1 MNRLSRLSLLALL
14 AAMLL
19 SGCATS
25 PTSSVEASVN
35 PGQAGTPDVTVQV
48 EGLGPCNDNPDRTLH
63 LDSSQPLNI
72 LVHGCRGSAGKFKV
86 LAEVLAF
93 HGQQTACFSYDDRQS
108 LMATSGRLAA
118 AVGKVSEQLKS
129 PRVTVVGHSLGGLI
143 ARKSLVADRPDP
155 LAKPDVNLRLV
166 TISAP
171 FAGIASA
178 NACANTLY
186 RVLSLGINDI
196 ACRVISGDKWYDI
209 TYASDFIR
217 QPGDLLPQVQ
227 DYLKVATDER
237 NTCRRVDDN
246 GRCIEDD
253 YIFTLEEQRHP
264 SIDGKGKTVGVVVAA
279 GHVEI
284 VGENGVTPRKLIQ
297 VLQEHG
303 VIRPT
308 EPWRQAELGRLLA
321 RLYGQ

>member
-1 MNRLSRLSLLALL
+1 MKRLLLLALF
-14 AAMLL
+14 AAVLL
-19 SGCATS
+19 SGCATN
-25 PTSSVEASVN
+25 PLSSADASVN
-35 PGQAGTPDVTVQV
+35 PGQAGTPDIQVQV
-48 EGLGPCNDNPDRTLH
+48 EGLGPCNDGPDRTLH

-72 LVHGCRGSAGKFKV
+72 LIHGCRGSAGKFKV

-118 AVGKVSEQLKS
+118 AVSKVSEQLKS
-129 PRVTVVGHSLGGLI
+129 PRITVVGHSLGGLI

-155 LAKPDVNLRLV
+155 FTKPDVNLRLV

-178 NACANTLY
+178 NPCANTLY
-186 RVLSLGINDI
+186 RVLSLGINDL
-196 ACRVISGDKWYDI
+196 ACRIISGDKWYDI
-209 TYASDFIR
+209 TSASDFIR
-217 QPGDLLPQVQ
+217 QPGELLPQVQ

-237 NTCRRVDDN
+237 NTCRKVDES
-246 GRCIEDD
+246 GRCVEDD
-253 YIFTLEEQRHP
+253 YIFSLEEQRHP
-264 SIDGKGKTVGVVVAA
+264 LIDGKGRVVGVVVPA

-284 VGENGVTPRKLIQ
+284 VGENGVTPHKLIQ
-297 VLQEHG
+297 VLQENS

-308 EPWRQAELGRLLA
+308 EPWRKAELGRLLA
-321 RLYGQ
+321 KLYGR

>member
-1 MNRLSRLSLLALL
+1 MKRLSLLALL
-14 AAMLL
+14 SAIML
-19 SGCATS
+19 SGCASRSAISTDT
-25 PTSSVEASVN
+25 PVN
-35 PGQAGTPDVTVQV
+35 PGQAGTPDIQLQV
-48 EGLGPCNDNPDRTLH
+48 EGLGPCNDGPDRTLH

-108 LMATSGRLAA
+108 LMSTSGRLAA
-118 AVGKVSEQLKS
+118 AVSNVSEHLKT
-129 PRVTVVGHSLGGLI
+129 PQVTLVGHSLGGLI
-143 ARKSLVADRPDP
+143 ARKSLVTERPDP
-155 LAKPDVNLRLV
+155 IKRTDVKLRLV

-178 NACANTLY
+178 NPCANTLY
-186 RVLSLGINDI
+186 RVLSLGINDL

-209 TYASDFIR
+209 TSASDFIR
-217 QPGDLLPQVQ
+217 QPGELLPQVQ

-237 NTCRRVDDN
+237 NTCRNFDDS

-253 YIFTLEEQRHP
+253 YIFSLEEQRHP
-264 SIDGKGKTVGVVVAA
+264 LIDGNGRVVGVVVPA

-284 VGENGVTPRKLIQ
+284 VGKNGVTPHKLIR
-297 VLQEHG
+297 VLQENS

-308 EPWRQAELGRLLA
+308 EPWRQAEFGRLLA
-321 RLYGQ
+321 KLYRR